1 MPAETTTAE
10 EAASTAASAKRAA
23 KAAVTDALER
33 GQESLNEALEL
44 AERNIREAAKR
55 IEKTVRD
62 GVETI
67 KAQSAPYRENAGAQI
82 DEASKYLSDRVRER
96 PLTATLAG
104 LGVGLLL
111 GLLLANRSGK

>member
-1 MPAETTTAE
+1 MPAAA
-10 EAASTAASAKRAA
+10 EAARSATSAKRAA
-23 KAAVTDALER
+23 NATVADAVER
-33 GQESLNEALEL
+33 GQEGLNEAIEL

-55 IEKTVRD
+55 VEKLVRE
-62 GVETI
+62 GVETVRV
-67 KAQSAPYRENAGAQI
+67 QSAPYRENASQHI